1 MTVFAARRVGRP
13 IGRRIGHHVGSR
25 LARRQTWPGIAILTL
40 LLSACGGDPDS
51 GQPHGGPSVDLET
64 LEVQTVV
71 VGPRAETSSF
81 VAAGAVAPARRARM
95 GTRQAGNVEQ
105 VMVDAGDAVAAGQPI
120 LRVDAR
126 DLEAALQAA
135 RLQHQAAQTAWET
148 ARRNRE
154 RFQRLYDQELIA
166 KARLEE
172 AELAADDARGRL
184 EQVEAEVA
192 AVEVNLDYATLRA
205 PFAGVVS
212 EVLTDVGTFVA
223 PGPPLVVFEDRS
235 RLEINVGIAQAR
247 VADLA
252 VGDTLAVAVQGLE
265 DRLEA
270 RIQAVIPALE
280 SPGVGQVLRLVVEDP
295 PPSLAPGMI
304 AEVRLPAARSAQSFV
319 VIPRAAVLQ
328 RGQLDGVFVV
338 DEGDGEQPRAHLRW
352 IALAPSPEGSDA
364 AEVRVLRG
372 LAPGDR
378 VVIGE
383 AVDALVDGQ
392 PVVLA
397 GP

>member
-1 MTVFAARRVGRP
+1 MNTFTASRVGQPFASRAARRR
-13 IGRRIGHHVGSR
+13 
-25 LARRQTWPGIAILTL
+25 TWPAIAILML
-40 LLSACGGDPDS
+40 LLSACGGAPDS
-51 GQPHGGPSVDLET
+51 GQQRAGPAVDLKP
-64 LEVQTVV
+64 LEVRTVL
-71 VGPRAETSSF
+71 VGQRAERSSF
-81 VAAGAVAPARRARM
+81 VAAGAVAPVRRARM

-105 VMVDAGDAVAAGQPI
+105 VMVEAGDAVAASQPI

-135 RLQHQAAQTAWET
+135 RLQRQAARTAWET

-154 RFQRLYDQELIA
+154 RFQRLYDQRLIA

-172 AELAADDARGRL
+172 AELAAEDARGRL
-184 EQVEAEVA
+184 ERVDAEVA
-192 AVEVNLDYATLRA
+192 GVEVNLDYATLRA

-235 RLEINVGIAQAR
+235 RLEINVAIAQAR
-247 VADLA
+247 VVGLA
-252 VGDTLAVAVQGLE
+252 AGSTLQVDVDGLE
-265 DRLEA
+265 GRLEA

-280 SPGVGQVLRLVVEDP
+280 SPGVGQVLRLIVEDP
-295 PPSLAPGMI
+295 PPALKPGMI
-304 AEVRLPAARSAQSFV
+304 AEVRLPAARSEQSFIAV
-319 VIPRAAVLQ
+319 PRTAVLR

-338 DEGDGEQPRAHLRW
+338 DAGDGDQPRAHLRW
-352 IALAPSPEGSDA
+352 IALAPPPKTTDTD
-364 AEVRVLRG
+364 EVRVLRG
-372 LAPGDR
+372 LEIGDR

-383 AVDALVDGQ
+383 AIDALVDGQ
-392 PVVLA
+392 PILLD